1 MTRLFALIQSRG
13 PAWNHAIPMEEQPEW
28 AAHAQFMDQL
38 VENGFVVVGGPLEG
52 SSDVLLILRA
62 SSAEEV
68 ERRLSPDPWRKRGL
82 LVAKQCLPWQIRLGA
97 LA

>member
-1 MTRLFALIQSRG
+1 MKRLFALIHSRG
-13 PAWNHAIPMEEQPEW
+13 PAWNHAVPMEGQPEW

-38 VENGFVVVGGPLEG
+38 VDEGFIVVGGPLEG

-68 ERRLSPDPWRKRGL
+68 ERRLAPDPWRKGGL
-82 LVAKQCLPWQIRLGA
+82 LVVKQCLPWRIRLGS
-97 LA
+97 LS